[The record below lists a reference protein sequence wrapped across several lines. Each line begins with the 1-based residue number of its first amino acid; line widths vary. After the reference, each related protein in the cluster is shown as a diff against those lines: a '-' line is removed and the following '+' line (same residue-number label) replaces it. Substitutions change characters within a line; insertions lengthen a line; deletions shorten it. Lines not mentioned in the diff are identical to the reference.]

1 MNMQQTALS
10 NAQVEILSLFNQDLS
25 EVEIL
30 ELKRLLVLFKS
41 KRAFELIDDLWEKNG
56 WTEETM
62 QTWAAEHNRIPYT
75 AQKTYLSKQKND

>member
-1 MNMQQTALS
+1 MELMQSTLS
-10 NAQVEILSLFNQDLS
+10 NAQIEILSLFNQDLS

-41 KRAFELIDDLWEKNG
+41 KRAFTLINDLWDTNG

-62 QTWAAEHNRIPYT
+62 QTWATEHSRTPYL
-75 AQKTYLSKQKND
+75 AQKTYLSKQKHD